1 MDGEA
6 FVPVRYTASA
16 EVLERWELTL
26 QALGVPYELVD
37 LEETDG
43 WSVRVPEP
51 LAEKVRE
58 ALRSAEADERAEQIE
73 EADEDNMEEI
83 DEENIMGRRTRGRN
97 IDFAQAAKNL
107 EEDDEDEE
115 DDDDFVDEDADK
127 MEE

>member
-1 MDGEA
+1 
-6 FVPVRYTASA
+6 
-16 EVLERWELTL
+16 
-26 QALGVPYELVD
+26 
-37 LEETDG
+37 
-43 WSVRVPEP
+43 
-51 LAEKVRE
+51 
-58 ALRSAEADERAEQIE
+58 LRKHKMSGPIGQRAEQIE

-115 DDDDFVDEDADK
+115 EDEDFVDEDADK

>member
-1 MDGEA
+1 LDI
-6 FVPVRYTASA
+6 
-16 EVLERWELTL
+16 EL
-26 QALGVPYELVD
+26 
-37 LEETDG
+37 
-43 WSVRVPEP
+43 
-51 LAEKVRE
+51 
-58 ALRSAEADERAEQIE
+58 IE